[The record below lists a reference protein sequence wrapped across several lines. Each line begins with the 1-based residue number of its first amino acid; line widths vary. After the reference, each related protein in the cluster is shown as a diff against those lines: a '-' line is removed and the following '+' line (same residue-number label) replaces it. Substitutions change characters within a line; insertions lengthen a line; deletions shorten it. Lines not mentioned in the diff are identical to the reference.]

1 MESLLGFFGVLG
13 LQTFL
18 VVLYIVI
25 LLLVK
30 HLVVSLLMRKPAE

>member
-13 LQTFL
+13 VQTFL
-18 VVLYIVI
+18 VVLYIAI

-30 HLVVSLLMRKPAE
+30 HLVVSLFMRKPVK